1 MPYHSGMRYVLS
13 ALIVLAILAYVAI
26 NVVRYPWH
34 ALVFVLAAIA
44 LSIAAGAG
52 GRLMTWLG
60 ASPHPAARFVV
71 AGCTGLNAIVHG
83 DPPYNEAR
91 WWVVRSLVQLVYWA
105 IMLVL
110 GIAVLAA
117 LGGVFV
123 WLDKILK

>member
-1 MPYHSGMRYVLS
+1 MRYVLS
-13 ALIVLAILAYVAI
+13 ALVVLAILAYVAI

-34 ALVFVLAAIA
+34 TLVFVLAAIA

-52 GRLMTWLG
+52 SRVMAWLA
-60 ASPHPAARFVV
+60 ASPHPAARRLV
-71 AGCTGLNAIVHG
+71 AGCTGLNAIVQG
-83 DPPYNEAR
+83 APPYNEGR
-91 WWVVRSLVQLVYWA
+91 WWVVRSLVQFVYWA

-123 WLDKILK
+123 WLDRILK